1 MECEVASNGLEAV
14 QAVQRAHEAQAL
26 DPASASGPYYTVI
39 LMDMSMPVMGGVDA
53 TRAIRKLE
61 EAGGIGSS
69 SNGGGG
75 GGSRGGGEGRGAS
88 SSPPPRPLRIPIL
101 AMTANASDR
110 DRDECRSAGMDGF
123 LSKPVLKD
131 RLVDAILQV
140 VQGKAWA

>member
-1 MECEVASNGLEAV
+1 
-14 QAVQRAHEAQAL
+14 
-26 DPASASGPYYTVI
+26 
-39 LMDMSMPVMGGVDA
+39 MPVMGGVDA

-69 SNGGGG
+69 NRGGGG
-75 GGSRGGGEGRGAS
+75 GGIGHSNGGGGEGRGAS
-88 SSPPPRPLRIPIL
+88 SSPPPVPPRPLRIPIL

-123 LSKPVLKD
+123 LSKPVFKD